1 MLHRRP
7 TNVRARL
14 QRTRPS
20 LASSFRAPI
29 FASMRARL
37 PSGHL
42 STPASRATWKPSA
55 VTGSPTTTFA

>member
-14 QRTRPS
+14 QRTWP
-20 LASSFRAPI
+20 ASASARRAPI
-29 FASMRARL
+29 SASMSARL
-37 PSGHL
+37 PSGHR
-42 STPASRATWKPSA
+42 STPPARATWKPNA